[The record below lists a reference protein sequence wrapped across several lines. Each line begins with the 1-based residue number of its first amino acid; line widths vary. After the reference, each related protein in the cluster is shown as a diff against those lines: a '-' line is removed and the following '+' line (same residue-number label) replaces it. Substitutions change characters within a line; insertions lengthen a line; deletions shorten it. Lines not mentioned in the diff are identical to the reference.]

1 MTTPETR
8 PEFGPET
15 HIVAPLATDAWRS
28 DLDQI
33 KDDMK
38 GAPINVHKLMA
49 HNPDLLKAWWD
60 FRNHSVGGGTLGPIT
75 GELVI
80 LRVAVHLGSWYEW
93 ASHVDRAVRL
103 GMPPAQI
110 KAVLARDIGPEM
122 NEAEGLVLRAVDDL
136 LTHRKITDPTRAALE
151 AHFSTA
157 QIMDIIAIQGMY
169 QILGSMIATWGLPL
183 DTATAERLEG
193 VADYDSFI
201 AAAARF
207 NDGAG

>member
-1 MTTPETR
+1 MTKPEPR
-8 PEFGPET
+8 
-15 HIVAPLATDAWRS
+15 IVAPLSTGAWRN
-28 DLDQI
+28 DLDRI
-33 KDDMK
+33 SADMN

-60 FRNHSVGGGTLGPIT
+60 FRNHSVGGGTLGPVT

-93 ASHVDRAVRL
+93 ASHVDRAIRL
-103 GMPPAQI
+103 GMAPAQI
-110 KAVLARDIGPEM
+110 NAVLARDIGPEF
-122 NEAEGLVLRAVDDL
+122 NEPEALVVQAVDDL
-136 LTHRKITDPTRAALE
+136 MAHRKITDATRAPLE

-183 DTATAERLEG
+183 DDATAARLDG
-193 VADYDSFI
+193 VTDHDHFV

-207 NDGAG
+207 TGSAN

>member
-8 PEFGPET
+8 S
-15 HIVAPLATDAWRS
+15 VAPLSTDAWRS
-28 DLDQI
+28 DLHQI
-33 KDDMK
+33 NDDMK

-49 HNPDLLKAWWD
+49 HNPDLLKAWWG
-60 FRNHSVGGGTLGPIT
+60 FRNHSVSGGTLGPVL

-110 KAVLARDIGPEM
+110 NAVLLRDIGSEL
-122 NEAEGLVLRAVDDL
+122 NEAEGMVVRAVDDL
-136 LTHRKITDPTRAALE
+136 LTHRKLTDTTRAALE
-151 AHFSTA
+151 RHFSTA

-169 QILGSMIATWGLPL
+169 QILGSMIATWGLSL
-183 DTATAERLEG
+183 DTATAERLDG
-193 VADYDSFI
+193 VTEYGSFI

-207 NDGAG
+207 NGDPD